1 MEVVDQA
8 HICESARIA
17 IIHIPSQSHSLSNK
31 HIFFPAWS
39 WLHLNFWKI
48 DGIPLNFVNHSN
60 LTFSFREDRLK
71 HLLLIKLY
79 ANINSYFM
87 EWLHFSR
94 ILWLQCYRCPFRS
107 LGGEVLE
114 ITTFSGPAVSED
126 DTRLLQVDILVSM
139 ASGAPKFNCQHT
151 LMSRG

>member
-1 MEVVDQA
+1 
-8 HICESARIA
+8 
-17 IIHIPSQSHSLSNK
+17 
-31 HIFFPAWS
+31 
-39 WLHLNFWKI
+39 
-48 DGIPLNFVNHSN
+48 
-60 LTFSFREDRLK
+60 
-71 HLLLIKLY
+71 
-79 ANINSYFM
+79 M

-94 ILWLQCYRCPFRS
+94 ILWLQCYRSPFRS

-114 ITTFSGPAVSED
+114 ITTFSGPAVSEG